1 MEVKRKKGLR
11 EKEVAERKSN
21 KLHEKKKGV
30 VRRGRM
36 GGRTGKKAEEEN
48 LFCSVV
54 I

>member
-1 MEVKRKKGLR
+1 MEVKTKEGLR
-11 EKEVAERKSN
+11 EKQVAERRRN
-21 KLHEKKKGV
+21 KFHEKKKGV